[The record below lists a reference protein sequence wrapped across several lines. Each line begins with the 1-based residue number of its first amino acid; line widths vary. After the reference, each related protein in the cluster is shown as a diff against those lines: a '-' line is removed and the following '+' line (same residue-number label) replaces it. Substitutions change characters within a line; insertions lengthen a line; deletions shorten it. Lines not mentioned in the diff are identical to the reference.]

1 MHAQSRLHQ
10 DYTAFY
16 IRTKYN
22 FIIYMLYKNLFHWLK
37 HVLNNTIEHGQEVCI
52 SMYTIEKLI
61 FYQKK
66 IIYFPVIFVLN

>member
-10 DYTAFY
+10 EYTAFY

-22 FIIYMLYKNLFHWLK
+22 FITYMLYKNLFHWLK

-52 SMYTIEKLI
+52 L
-61 FYQKK
+61 
-66 IIYFPVIFVLN
+66 LGN